1 MTNSRHVGFTRGN
14 LTSGRRVGI
23 ETSQRRGDVLAGRHR
38 AAKHEPYLRQLGLS
52 SRRRGLP
59 LSEDNVR
66 PFSAMA
72 MTAALVLPRTMD
84 GITEASINSIAG
96 GTASRPRC

>member
-1 MTNSRHVGFTRGN
+1 
-14 LTSGRRVGI
+14 
-23 ETSQRRGDVLAGRHR
+23 
-38 AAKHEPYLRQLGLS
+38 
-52 SRRRGLP
+52 LP